1 MPLWQSTLQELK
13 RTSEAIGVLPPWKG
27 GFVLTG
33 VDTGVGNGFAVL
45 PYNVSAKI
53 TICVL
58 TEYLILHHGIPHS
71 IASDPGMYF
80 PGREV

>member
-33 VDTGVGNGFAVL
+33 VDTDVGYGFAFL
-45 PYNVSAKI
+45 PYTAFAKI
-53 TICVL
+53 TIHVL
-58 TEYLILHHGIPHS
+58 TECLIRHHGIPHS
-71 IASDPGMYF
+71 IASDPGTYF